1 MERENL
7 HTQDSTYV
15 KSKASRGDDA
25 GYVMAKDYYLTVPC
39 MEFFIT
45 CKVRPVFEVYHTTIL
60 WRHLIPKKAEANEV
74 GLGQNCPK
82 IDNQVVKKSK
92 VKEKGKSGQD
102 CHMDSLP
109 GYSQYIDI
117 VVIC

>member
-15 KSKASRGDDA
+15 KSKASRGDNA

-45 CKVRPVFEVYHTTIL
+45 CKVRPVFEMYHTTIL

-74 GLGQNCPK
+74 GLG
-82 IDNQVVKKSK
+82 
-92 VKEKGKSGQD
+92 
-102 CHMDSLP
+102 
-109 GYSQYIDI
+109 
-117 VVIC
+117 